1 MRRLA
6 HTPRLEGAPPAGLQ
20 LAAVRQGLTELAV
33 LTAALVALAAGA
45 VVLYGD
51 ELRSA
56 LGVRPPPAARAAAPG
71 AAP

>member
-6 HTPRLEGAPPAGLQ
+6 HTRRLEGAPPEGLQ
-20 LAAVRQGLTELAV
+20 VAVMRQGLRELAV

-51 ELRSA
+51 DLRAA
-56 LGVRPPPAARAAAPG
+56 LGVRPPPAARTAAP
-71 AAP
+71 

>member
-1 MRRLA
+1 M
-6 HTPRLEGAPPAGLQ
+6 
-20 LAAVRQGLTELAV
+20 RQGLTELAV

-51 ELRSA
+51 ELRAA

-71 AAP
+71 SAP